1 MAGLGLYLAGMT
13 EEGARQLRAD
23 LASIAAHHGYTSERG
38 PTAGDGNPAALLVAI
53 ASGEIALVLLAD
65 GPRNAAIRRL
75 RELAPSE
82 HPTVREAFQGIAHA
96 LEAAVE
102 RELGDW
108 YEDLE

>member
-1 MAGLGLYLAGMT
+1 MAGLGLYLAGLT
-13 EEGARQLRAD
+13 DEEARQLRAD

-38 PTAGDGNPAALLVAI
+38 PTAGEGNPAALLVAI
-53 ASGEIALVLLAD
+53 ASGEIALLLLAD

-82 HPTVREAFQGIAHA
+82 HPTIREAFHGLANA
-96 LEAAVE
+96 LETAIA

-108 YEDLE
+108 YEDLD